1 MTETAWILT
10 ASVLA
15 VVLLLF
21 LIIRLK
27 FQPFVALLVAAIVF
41 GLGTGTAPLDLVD
54 QIVDRMG
61 GTLGQVAL
69 VIGLGAVF
77 GEVLR
82 RAGAAERLATTLVDR
97 VPERYLA
104 WALGLTGFLV
114 SIAVFIDVAIVI
126 LVPLLYAIA
135 RRTGRSLLYYGI
147 PLCAGLSVTH
157 TFVPPTPGP
166 IATAGIMG
174 ADLGLVIVFGVI
186 CGLPA
191 MAVAGPLFG
200 RFISRRIFVPAP
212 AETVPVNTG
221 TGGGGGVGGSGDH
234 GGAAEGTA
242 TDSAGGTDADA
253 TDGLPARGDTDPLP
267 GFASVLGALMLPL
280 LLILGGTTSGLLL
293 PEGSAAAVAL
303 GFIGHPVI
311 ALLLTCLYTLWFF
324 GVRRGRTGTELQEMA
339 TKALAP
345 AGVIILI
352 TGAGGVFGALLVDSG
367 LGEVLAGGMQR
378 IDMPIVLFGFLAA
391 AVIRIS
397 QGSGT
402 VAMIT
407 GATLTAPLLET
418 VEANPALIALACIA
432 IACGGTAF
440 SHVNDSGFWM
450 ANRFLGMTVADTLKS
465 WTVMKTLVG
474 VTGLAMVLLLV
485 PFVT

>member
-1 MTETAWILT
+1 MSETAWILT

-15 VVLLLF
+15 VVFLLL
-21 LIIRLK
+21 LIIRFR
-27 FQPFVALLVAAIVF
+27 FQPFVALLIAAIAF
-41 GLGTGTAPLDLVD
+41 GLATGTAPLSLVE

-61 GTLGQVAL
+61 GALGQVAL
-69 VIGLGAVF
+69 IIGLGAIF
-77 GEVLR
+77 GEVLQ

-97 VPERYLA
+97 VSDRYLA
-104 WALGLTGFLV
+104 WALGLAGFLV

-157 TFVPPTPGP
+157 TFIPPTPGP
-166 IATAGIMG
+166 IATAGILG
-174 ADLGLVIVFGVI
+174 ADLGLVIVYGVV

-200 RFISRRIFVPAP
+200 RFIAKRIFVPVP
-212 AETVPVNTG
+212 ADAVSVAA
-221 TGGGGGVGGSGDH
+221 GSGSAEGPRKRTGSGEGTTAS
-234 GGAAEGTA
+234 GGAE
-242 TDSAGGTDADA
+242 
-253 TDGLPARGDTDPLP
+253 DGAADPLP
-267 GFASVLGALMLPL
+267 SFGSVLGALLLPL
-280 LLILGGTTSGLLL
+280 ALILGGTTSGLLL
-293 PEGSAAAVAL
+293 PEGSPAATVL
-303 GFIGHPVI
+303 GFVGHPVI
-311 ALLLTCLYTLWFF
+311 ALLVTCLYTLWFF
-324 GVRRGRTGTELQEMA
+324 GVRKGRSGKELQEMA

-352 TGAGGVFGALLVDSG
+352 TGAGGVFGGLLVDSG
-367 LGEVLAGGMQR
+367 LGEVLAAGMQR
-378 IDMPIVLFGFLAA
+378 INMPIVLFGFLAA
-391 AVIRIS
+391 AVIRLS

-418 VEANPALIALACIA
+418 IGASPSLAALTCIA

-450 ANRFLGMTVADTLKS
+450 ANRYLGMSVGDTLRS

-474 VTGLAMVLLLV
+474 FTGLAVVLVLTL
-485 PFVT
+485 FVT

>member
-1 MTETAWILT
+1 MSETVWILT

-15 VVLLLF
+15 VVFLLL
-21 LIIRLK
+21 LIIRFK
-27 FQPFVALLVAAIVF
+27 FQPFVALLVAAIAF
-41 GLGTGTAPLDLVD
+41 GLATGTAPLNLVD
-54 QIVDRMG
+54 QIVEHMG
-61 GTLGQVAL
+61 GALGQVAL
-69 VIGLGAVF
+69 VIGLGAIF
-77 GEVLR
+77 GEVLQ
-82 RAGAAERLATTLVDR
+82 RAGAAERLATTLVER
-97 VPERYLA
+97 VSERYLA
-104 WALGLTGFLV
+104 WALGLVGFLV

-157 TFVPPTPGP
+157 TFIPPTPGP
-166 IATAGIMG
+166 IATAGILN

-191 MAVAGPLFG
+191 MTVAGPVFG
-200 RFISRRIFVPAP
+200 RFISKRIFVEAP
-212 AETVPVNTG
+212 AEGVTTTVTAG
-221 TGGGGGVGGSGDH
+221 AGSGDS
-234 GGAAEGTA
+234 GSSQGQ
-242 TDSAGGTDADA
+242 SAGDAS
-253 TDGLPARGDTDPLP
+253 TETGEESRSDPLP
-267 GFASVLGALMLPL
+267 SFVSVLGALLLPL
-280 LLILGGTTSGLLL
+280 ALILGGTTSSLLL
-293 PEGSAAAVAL
+293 PEASVWASIL

-324 GVRRGRTGTELQEMA
+324 GVRRGRSGQELQDMA

-352 TGAGGVFGALLVDSG
+352 TGAGGVFGSLLVDSG
-367 LGEVLAGGMQR
+367 LGEMLASGMQQ
-378 IDMPIVLFGFLAA
+378 INMPIVIFGFLAA
-391 AVIRIS
+391 SVIRLS

-418 VEANPALIALACIA
+418 VGASPSLTALACIA

-450 ANRFLGMTVADTLKS
+450 ANRYLGMSVADTLKS

-474 VTGLAMVLLLV
+474 LTGLAMVLVLT

>member
-1 MTETAWILT
+1 MPETAWLLT

-15 VVLLLF
+15 VALLLL
-21 LIIRLK
+21 LIIRFK
-27 FQPFVALLVAAIVF
+27 FQPFIALLVVAIAF
-41 GLGTGTAPLDLVD
+41 GLATGTAPLDLVD
-54 QIVDRMG
+54 QIVEHMG
-61 GTLGQVAL
+61 GALGQVSL

-77 GEVLR
+77 GEVLQ
-82 RAGAAERLATTLVDR
+82 RAGAAERLAATLVNKVSD
-97 VPERYLA
+97 RYLA
-104 WALGLTGFLV
+104 WALGLVGFLV

-147 PLCAGLSVTH
+147 PLCAGLSITH
-157 TFVPPTPGP
+157 TFIPPTPGP
-166 IATAGIMG
+166 IATAGILD

-200 RFISRRIFVPAP
+200 RFISRRIFVSAP
-212 AETVPVNTG
+212 AEGVTAAVTTGPSSGNPGPSQEQSSGEVTGG
-221 TGGGGGVGGSGDH
+221 TGQ
-234 GGAAEGTA
+234 EG
-242 TDSAGGTDADA
+242 
-253 TDGLPARGDTDPLP
+253 PVDPLP
-267 GFASVLGALMLPL
+267 SFGSVLGALLLPL
-280 LLILGGTTSGLLL
+280 ALILGGTTSNLLL
-293 PEGSAAAVAL
+293 PAGSAGAAVL

-311 ALLLTCLYTLWFF
+311 ALLLTCLYSLWFF
-324 GVRRGRTGTELQEMA
+324 GLRKGRSGKELQDMA

-352 TGAGGVFGALLVDSG
+352 TGAGGVFGSLLVDSG
-367 LGEVLAGGMQR
+367 LGEVLASGMQQMN
-378 IDMPIVLFGFLAA
+378 MPIVIFGFLASS
-391 AVIRIS
+391 VIRLS

-418 VEANPALIALACIA
+418 MGASPSLTALTCIA

-450 ANRFLGMTVADTLKS
+450 ANRYLGMSVADTLKS

-474 VTGLAMVLLLV
+474 CTGLAVVLALT

>member
-1 MTETAWILT
+1 MSETAWILT

-15 VVLLLF
+15 VVLLLL
-21 LIIRLK
+21 LIIRFR
-27 FQPFVALLVAAIVF
+27 FQPFVALLVAAITF
-41 GLGTGTAPLDLVD
+41 GLATGTAPLDLVE

-61 GTLGQVAL
+61 GALGQVAL
-69 VIGLGAVF
+69 IIGLGAIF
-77 GEVLR
+77 GEVLQ
-82 RAGAAERLATTLVDR
+82 RAGAAERLATTLVER
-97 VPERYLA
+97 VPDRYLS
-104 WALGLTGFLV
+104 WALGLAGFLV

-157 TFVPPTPGP
+157 TFIPPTPGP
-166 IATAGIMG
+166 IATAGILG
-174 ADLGLVIVFGVI
+174 ADLGLVIVYGVV

-200 RFISRRIFVPAP
+200 RFIAKRIFVPVP
-212 AETVPVNTG
+212 AEADAVSVTAGNGAEGPRS
-221 TGGGGGVGGSGDH
+221 GSGEGPSAS
-234 GGAAEGTA
+234 GGAE
-242 TDSAGGTDADA
+242 
-253 TDGLPARGDTDPLP
+253 DGAADPLP
-267 GFASVLGALMLPL
+267 SFGSVLGALLLPL
-280 LLILGGTTSGLLL
+280 VLILGGTTSSLLL
-293 PEGSAAAVAL
+293 TEGAPAATVL
-303 GFIGHPVI
+303 GFVGHPVI

-324 GVRRGRTGTELQEMA
+324 GVRKGRSGKELQEMA

-352 TGAGGVFGALLVDSG
+352 TGAGGVFGGLLVDSG
-367 LGEVLAGGMQR
+367 LGEVLAAGMQQ
-378 IDMPIVLFGFLAA
+378 INMPIVLFGFLAA

-418 VEANPALIALACIA
+418 IGASPSLAALTCVAV
-432 IACGGTAF
+432 ACGGTAF

-450 ANRFLGMTVADTLKS
+450 ANRYLGMSVADTLRS

-474 VTGLAMVLLLV
+474 LTGLTVALVLTL
-485 PFVT
+485 FVT

>member
-1 MTETAWILT
+1 MSETTWILT

-15 VVLLLF
+15 VAFLLL
-21 LIIRLK
+21 LIIKLK
-27 FQPFVALLVAAIVF
+27 FQPFIALLVAGIAF
-41 GLGTGTAPLDLVD
+41 GLATGTAPLDLVEQMVD
-54 QIVDRMG
+54 QMG

-82 RAGAAERLATTLVDR
+82 RAGAAEQLATTLVDR

-104 WALGLTGFLV
+104 WALGLAGFLV

-174 ADLGLVIVFGVI
+174 ADLGLVIIYGVV

-200 RFISRRIFVPAP
+200 HFISTKIFVAAP
-212 AETVPVNTG
+212 AEAVAVKTVANE
-221 TGGGGGVGGSGDH
+221 GSG
-234 GGAAEGTA
+234 GAGDAGD
-242 TDSAGGTDADA
+242 DSGDADA
-253 TDGLPARGDTDPLP
+253 EPLP
-267 GFASVLGALMLPL
+267 SFASVLGALVLPL
-280 LLILGGTTSGLLL
+280 ALILGGTTSSLLL
-293 PEGSAAAVAL
+293 PEGTVAAMVL

-311 ALLLTCLYTLWFF
+311 ALLVTCLYTLYFF

-352 TGAGGVFGALLVDSG
+352 TGAGGVFGGLLVDSG
-367 LGEVLAGGMQR
+367 LGEVLASGMQR

-391 AVIRIS
+391 AVIRVS

-407 GATLTAPLLET
+407 GATLTAPLLES
-418 VEANPALIALACIA
+418 VDAGPSLIALACIA

-450 ANRFLGMTVADTLKS
+450 ANRYLGMSVVDTLKS

-474 VTGLAMVLLLV
+474 FTGLGMVLLLV